1 MGRRGD
7 ASGPRAKFSQLL
19 PYLLE
24 HKRVLGFVIVLS
36 ILGALASL
44 AQPLLVSQVI
54 TVVQKGNPLGSLVWG
69 LIALVVV
76 SGLISGYQ
84 HYLLQRTGEGV
95 VLSSRRKLIGRMLR
109 LPISEFDT
117 RRTGDLVSRVGSDT
131 TLLRAVLTQGLVEA
145 IGGSLTFVGALIA
158 MLVIDPVLLG
168 LTVLVI
174 AASVVTVTLL
184 SQRIRV
190 ASLAAQV
197 KVGDLAASVERAIS
211 AVRTV
216 RASNATDREIAA
228 VEEDAVGAWK
238 MGIQVAKISALVVPI
253 AGIAMQVSFL
263 VVLGVGGF
271 RVASGTITVANLI
284 AFILF
289 LFLMIVPLGQAF
301 GAITSVNSA
310 LGALGRIQEI
320 IDLPAEDQ
328 FDREI
333 APLAITVGAA
343 NESVRPDAPAISFED
358 VHFGYAVA
366 PDVEPDPAGVAGVAE
381 AAGVA
386 QAAGVAE
393 AAGVA
398 QSAGVAES
406 AVEVPSA
413 PETVIVAPALIGSVL
428 AEPDLLEASLGAANA
443 NAADDAAAL
452 AALDAAADPDGGM
465 RRLPTAADLF
475 GTVPPDVDT
484 DTSAPRAVDL
494 STAPAFGTSAT
505 VASPDFAV
513 ATVAAASDG
522 PQHVRADRL
531 VHAPDDDAT
540 PTAST
545 VQASGMDGADGIP
558 LENTTGAGAGP
569 AAALAPDLAVAAAA
583 GEPRPVLSGVSFSAP
598 RGRRT
603 ALVGPSG
610 AGKSTILALIERFYD
625 PNAGIVRL
633 GGLDI
638 RTLDRTALRSQIGY
652 VEQDAPVLAGSLRDN
667 LTLATPDATDEEC
680 IAVLHAVNLGEVL
693 DRDPAG
699 LGAAVGESGVM
710 LSGGERQRL
719 AIARALLAA
728 PPILLLDESTSS
740 LDGVNEQ
747 MMRAAID
754 AVAVNRTLIVIAH
767 RLSTVVD
774 SDQIVVLDHGRVIG
788 TGTHSELVASTP
800 LYRELA
806 KHQLLV

>member
-1 MGRRGD
+1 MPETSAPSASPPGGKPPRGRRGRPVPT
-7 ASGPRAKFSQLL
+7 GPRATFSQLL
-19 PYLLE
+19 PYLFE
-24 HKRVLGFVIVLS
+24 HKKVLSVVIVLS
-36 ILGALASL
+36 VLGAAASL

-54 TVVQKGNPLGSLVWG
+54 TIVQAGDPLGSLVG
-69 LIALVVV
+69 VLIALVVI

-95 VLSSRRKLIGRMLR
+95 VLSSRRKLVGRLLR
-109 LPISEFDT
+109 LPISEFDV

-145 IGGSLTFVGALIA
+145 IGGSLTFIGALVA
-158 MLVIDPVLLG
+158 MLIIDPVLLG

-174 AASVVTVTLL
+174 AVSVVTVTLL
-184 SQRIRV
+184 SRRIRT
-190 ASLAAQV
+190 ASTAAQV

-211 AVRTV
+211 AIRTV
-216 RASNATDREIAA
+216 RAANATEREVA
-228 VEEDAVGAWK
+228 VIEEDARGAWR
-238 MGIQVAKISALVVPI
+238 MGIKVAKISALVVPI

-271 RVASGTITVANLI
+271 RVASDAITIADLV

-289 LFLMIVPLGQAF
+289 LFMMIMPLGQFF

-333 APLAITVGAA
+333 APLAMTVGAA
-343 NESVRPDAPAISFED
+343 NEKVNPESAAISFEN

-366 PDVEPDPAGVAGVAE
+366 PIDADSSE
-381 AAGVA
+381 A
-386 QAAGVAE
+386 
-393 AAGVA
+393 
-398 QSAGVAES
+398 
-406 AVEVPSA
+406 
-413 PETVIVAPALIGSVL
+413 
-428 AEPDLLEASLGAANA
+428 
-443 NAADDAAAL
+443 DAA
-452 AALDAAADPDGGM
+452 
-465 RRLPTAADLF
+465 T
-475 GTVPPDVDT
+475 DT
-484 DTSAPRAVDL
+484 DT
-494 STAPAFGTSAT
+494 APAT
-505 VASPDFAV
+505 D
-513 ATVAAASDG
+513 
-522 PQHVRADRL
+522 
-531 VHAPDDDAT
+531 T
-540 PTAST
+540 PAST
-545 VQASGMDGADGIP
+545 D
-558 LENTTGAGAGP
+558 
-569 AAALAPDLAVAAAA
+569 
-583 GEPRPVLSGVSFSAP
+583 PRPVLKGVSFSAP
-598 RGRRT
+598 RGLRT

-625 PNAGIVRL
+625 VSDGTVRL

-638 RTLDRTALRSQIGY
+638 RSLDRTALRAQIGY

-667 LTLATPDATDEEC
+667 LTLATPDATDEDC
-680 IAVLHAVNLGEVL
+680 IKVLHAVNLGEVL

-699 LGAAVGESGVM
+699 LGAAVGESGVK

-740 LDGVNEQ
+740 LDGKNEQ
-747 MMRAAID
+747 MMREAID
-754 AVAVNRTLIVIAH
+754 AVAADRTLIVIAH

-774 SDQIVVLDHGRVIG
+774 SDQIVVLDHGEVVG
-788 TGTHSELVASTP
+788 VGTHSELVVSTP
-800 LYRELA
+800 LYRDLA